1 MSGGAV
7 AAGGRPAGTTA
18 LSSRHRGGSM
28 DDPPADADLPTL
40 LATVRDRLEATEE
53 LPVSPDASPWLGEA
67 AAVATQATDPALDRE
82 SVATRLDHLDRLLDG
97 PDPDNPA
104 VETHVAAARAA
115 LDAAQARLDEEAER
129 E

>member
-1 MSGGAV
+1 
-7 AAGGRPAGTTA
+7 
-18 LSSRHRGGSM
+18 M
-28 DDPPADADLPTL
+28 DDTPTDAELQTL
-40 LATVRDRLEATEE
+40 LVTVRDHLDATEE

-67 AAVATQATDPALDRE
+67 AAVAEQATDPALDRE
-82 SVATRLDHLDRLLDG
+82 GVATRLDHLDRLLDG

-115 LDAAQARLDEEAER
+115 LDAARARLDEDGER

>member
-1 MSGGAV
+1 
-7 AAGGRPAGTTA
+7 
-18 LSSRHRGGSM
+18 M